1 MEKIKKS
8 IGREIK
14 AYILITLGLALYVV
28 GWTVFLMPNHMVGGG
43 VSGIGALIEYATG
56 FPVSYTYFIVNA
68 VLLFLGVK
76 ILGKGFGAKTIYGI
90 LLATFFF
97 AVFPKVIPQE
107 FINEISIENGKLL
120 SAMIGGVLLGTGIG
134 ITFMQG
140 GSSGGTDIVALMISK
155 YRNVSPGRIILSIDM
170 VIIACSFF
178 VSQEANLGSKL
189 ATVLYGYIAVGLT
202 GYTIDLW
209 LSGARQSLQFFI
221 FSKQYEEIAE
231 RITKEMGRGVSVIDV
246 QGWHTKAE
254 NKVLLV
260 IARKTESNIIYNIIK
275 DVDRN
280 AFLSVGNVMGV
291 YGQGFE
297 QMKG

>member
-1 MEKIKKS
+1 MEKTKKY
-8 IGREIK
+8 IAREIK
-14 AYILITLGLALYVV
+14 AYVLISFGLALYVV

-56 FPVSYTYFIVNA
+56 FPVSYTYFIVN
-68 VLLFLGVK
+68 VLLLLLALKMLGR
-76 ILGKGFGAKTIYGI
+76 GFGAKTIYAI
-90 LLATFFF
+90 AITSFFF
-97 AVFPKVIPQE
+97 GLFPKVIPVE

-120 SAMIGGVLLGTGIG
+120 SALIGGVLLGTGIG
-134 ITFMQG
+134 VTFMQG
-140 GSSGGTDIVALMISK
+140 GSSGGTDIVALIISK
-155 YRNVSPGRIILSIDM
+155 YRNISPGRIILSIDM

-178 VSQEANLGSKL
+178 VSQEASMGKKL

-202 GYTIDLW
+202 GYTIDQW

-246 QGWHTKAE
+246 QGWHTKAD

-260 IARKTESNIIYNIIK
+260 IARKTESNIIYRIIK
-275 DVDRN
+275 DVDRS

-297 QMKG
+297 QIKG

>member
-1 MEKIKKS
+1 MEKIKRS

-68 VLLFLGVK
+68 ILLFLGVK
-76 ILGKGFGAKTIYGI
+76 ILGKGFGAKTIYAI
-90 LLATFFF
+90 IVTTFFF
-97 AVFPKVIPQE
+97 AVFPNVIPKE
-107 FINEISIENGKLL
+107 FVNEISIENGKLV

-134 ITFMQG
+134 VTFMQG

-155 YRNVSPGRIILSIDM
+155 YRNMSPGRIILSIDM

-178 VSQEANLGSKL
+178 VSQEASLGSKL
-189 ATVLYGYIAVGLT
+189 ATVLYGYVAVGLT
-202 GYTIDLW
+202 GYTIDQW

-246 QGWHTKAE
+246 QGWHTKAD

-297 QMKG
+297 QMKK